1 MESMKAEV
9 EWNDTEIHG
18 ELPSGKNFIVGP
30 TWAMKTIPMTFFL
43 MPNKPVKK
51 LVYIPVIVT
60 QKKMFIYD

>member
-30 TWAMKTIPMTFFL
+30 TWAMKTIPMTFFF
-43 MPNKPVKK
+43 NA
-51 LVYIPVIVT
+51 
-60 QKKMFIYD
+60 QQAS